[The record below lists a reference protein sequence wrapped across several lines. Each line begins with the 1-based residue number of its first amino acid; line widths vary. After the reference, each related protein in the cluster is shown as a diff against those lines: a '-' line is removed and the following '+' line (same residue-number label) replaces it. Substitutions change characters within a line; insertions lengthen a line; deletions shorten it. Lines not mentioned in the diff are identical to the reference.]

1 MHGFYG
7 GYTKQEF
14 YRHVIEEWDNPAN
27 ETHADVVNSLLE
39 GRYSWQNV
47 KKHYLSRIPSSSC
60 WTLAFSEY
68 CEDWHDGPGC
78 AWNLLSDSERKEWIS
93 SDAYASLCVTT
104 ARRLVSAM
112 QNKVTGAV
120 TAMRR
125 HGVILPRKKR
135 KNDTIDYRSLRDF
148 SQKSA

>member
-1 MHGFYG
+1 MYGFYG

-14 YRHVIEEWDNPAN
+14 YRHVVEEWDNPAN

-39 GRYSWQNV
+39 GRYSWQNM
-47 KKHYLSRIPSSSC
+47 KKHYLSTSTLH
-60 WTLAFSEY
+60 WTWAY
-68 CEDWHDGPGC
+68 RKWREDWHDTPGG
-78 AWNLLSDSERKEWIS
+78 WDLSDSERKEWIS
-93 SDAYASLCVTT
+93 SDAYNRYWKTRWVP
-104 ARRLVSAM
+104 AM

-125 HGVILPRKKR
+125 HGVDLPCKKR
-135 KNDTIDYRSLRDF
+135 KNNTIDYGSLRDF